1 MKVYAVV
8 SGYYPE
14 KIHHLYDPMY
24 STREAAIKML
34 HEICDTLNLRNKQCA
49 AEDNNFDSFE
59 YLVDEEAMLVYH
71 TALIK
76 TTCNQ
81 TDAVN
86 IPCAWVEIREL
97 L

>member
-34 HEICDTLNLRNKQCA
+34 HEICDTLNLRNEQCA
-49 AEDNNFDSFE
+49 AEDNNFDSF
-59 YLVDEEAMLVYH
+59 
-71 TALIK
+71 
-76 TTCNQ
+76 
-81 TDAVN
+81 
-86 IPCAWVEIREL
+86 
-97 L
+97 

>member
-34 HEICDTLNLRNKQCA
+34 HEICDTLNLRNEQCS
-49 AEDNNFDSFE
+49 AEDNNSGSFK

-76 TTCNQ
+76 TTYNQ

-86 IPCAWVEIREL
+86 IPCAWVETREL